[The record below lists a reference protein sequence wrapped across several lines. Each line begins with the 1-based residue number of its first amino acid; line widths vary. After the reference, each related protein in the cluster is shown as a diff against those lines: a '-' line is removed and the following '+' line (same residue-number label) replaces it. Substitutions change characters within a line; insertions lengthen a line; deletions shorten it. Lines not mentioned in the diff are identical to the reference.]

1 MIFRDRTDAGR
12 QLAGRL
18 AMYAGRADAVVLAL
32 PRGGVPVGL
41 AVAEALGLPLDLFLV
56 RKLGAPAQPELAMGA
71 VASGGVRVLNQE
83 VIEQLGI
90 PPEIIERE
98 AAREE
103 RELERRQQLYRE
115 GRSPAPVE
123 GRVCI
128 LVDDG
133 LATGSSR
140 RAAARALRL
149 QRPARV
155 VIAVPVGA
163 AFTWEELRGEVD
175 ELVCVDTPEPFFAV
189 GQWYDDFSQTSDD
202 EVGALLRR
210 SAARWERRA
219 SQMSA

>member
-1 MIFRDRTDAGR
+1 MIFRDRSDAGR
-12 QLAGRL
+12 QLAGQL
-18 AMYAGRADAVVLAL
+18 AKYAGRSDAVVLAL
-32 PRGGVPVGL
+32 PRGGVPVGF

-90 PPEIIERE
+90 PPELIERE

-115 GRSPAPVE
+115 GRLPAAVE

-133 LATGSSR
+133 LATGSSM

-163 AFTWEELRGEVD
+163 AFTCEELCGEVD

-189 GQWYDDFSQTSDD
+189 GQWYDDFAQTRDD
-202 EVGALLRR
+202 EVRELLRR
-210 SAARWERRA
+210 SAERWERRA
-219 SQMSA
+219 RQMSA